1 MTIYYSEDHEW
12 LRVEK
17 DEATLGITLHAAE
30 QLGDVVFLE
39 LKEVGSVVEAGAE
52 LGVIESVK
60 AASEIYAPVSGEV
73 LEINQSLLD
82 EPGGINAS
90 AESEDGWLCR
100 IRLIDSQELEKLM
113 DAAAY
118 KALVGG

>member
-90 AESEDGWLCR
+90 AESEGGWLCR
-100 IRLIDSQELEKLM
+100 IRLTDSQELEKLM